1 MSEEYAEGDWVSWEC
16 RNGVE
21 IAARRTTTRDNDI
34 TWMCG
39 NWLWYAGGRHTVA
52 GIDHPFD
59 LVRPLYRLVP
69 DGAAGQY
76 ERVQQELHETHQ
88 ECGRAQRLLEEEREK
103 SARYAGELHDLD
115 VRWRSRELALFQVI
129 EMLVARRCK

>member
-1 MSEEYAEGDWVSWEC
+1 MSEEFSEGDWVLWEC
-16 RNGVE
+16 RNGCE

-59 LVRPLYRLVP
+59 LIKPLRRLVSIS
-69 DGAAGQY
+69 AAEQN
-76 ERVQQELHETHQ
+76 ELLQQELQQAYE
-88 ECGRAQRLLEEEREK
+88 ERDRAQRLLEEEREK

-129 EMLVARRCK
+129 EMLVARR

>member
-1 MSEEYAEGDWVSWEC
+1 MSEEYTEGDWVLWEC

-39 NWLWYAGGRHTVA
+39 NWLWYGHGQHTVA

-59 LVRPLYRLVP
+59 LIKPLRRLVSIS
-69 DGAAGQY
+69 AAEQN
-76 ERVQQELHETHQ
+76 ELLQQELRETHQ
-88 ECGRAQRLLEEEREK
+88 ELGRAQRLLDEEREK
-103 SARYAGELHDLD
+103 SARDAGEMHDLN
-115 VRWRSRELALFQVI
+115 VRWTSRELALFQVI
-129 EMLVARRCK
+129 EMLVARR